1 MIPGDATEIN
11 QDYTILTGKTIGQQN
26 GTTRAID
33 NIYGTK
39 LRSMR
44 WQVQAYEFQLA
55 ACVNCCL
62 AIAGMSAD
70 MTVPLRVFGFYI
82 HDAEILEEREMV

>member
-1 MIPGDATEIN
+1 MTPGDAAEIN
-11 QDYTILTGKTIGQQN
+11 QDYTILTVKTICHQN
-26 GTTRAID
+26 RTTRAID
-33 NIYGTK
+33 NIYGTN

-44 WQVQAYEFQLA
+44 GKVPAYKLHLD

-62 AIAGMSAD
+62 AIAGRPAD
-70 MTVPLRVFGFYI
+70 GTVPLRVFGCYI

>member
-11 QDYTILTGKTIGQQN
+11 QDYTILTGKTICQQN

-44 WQVQAYEFQLA
+44 
-55 ACVNCCL
+55 
-62 AIAGMSAD
+62 
-70 MTVPLRVFGFYI
+70 
-82 HDAEILEEREMV
+82 